1 MNKPNYKKKLTIV
14 IVAVLVAVLSVASI
28 QVSASGSDAVTG
40 SVNTVAKPL
49 RSLMSSVV
57 DNLEHLYGYLY
68 RYDRL
73 EAENEA
79 LKAQIATMEQEYRE
93 YIEVSDENNRLHA
106 LLGLSQRHSDYKYAS
121 ATLISWTS
129 SSWSSSFTIDMGS
142 ENDVKIGD
150 PVVTENGS
158 LIGSV
163 TSVSAYSSTVTTLID
178 TSSAIGAEDS
188 QTNELAVACGN
199 FDLMKSGKL
208 RLDYLPDDFAIKTG
222 DTIVTSGSGGT
233 YPQGIVLGTLDK
245 VVISPSGMNDY
256 AVITPAAELDSL
268 EFVFIITSY
277 NN

>member
-1 MNKPNYKKKLTIV
+1 MNKPNYKKKLSIL
-14 IVAVLVAVLSVASI
+14 IAAVLVAVISVSSM
-28 QVSASGSDAVTG
+28 QVTAAKSDAVTG
-40 SVNTVAKPL
+40 SVNTMAKPL
-49 RSLMSSVV
+49 RELMSSVV
-57 DNLEHLYGYLY
+57 DSMEHLYGYIY
-68 RYDRL
+68 RYDQL

-106 LLGLSQRHSDYKYAS
+106 LLGLSQRHEDYQYAS

-142 ENDVKIGD
+142 ENRVKVGD

-163 TSVSAYSSTVTTLID
+163 TSVNAHSSTVTTIID

-199 FDLMKSGKL
+199 FDLMKNGKL
-208 RLDYLPDDFAIKTG
+208 RLEYLPEDYEIKAG

-245 VVISPSGMNDY
+245 VVVSTSGMNDY
-256 AVITPAAELDSL
+256 AVITPAAELEGL
-268 EFVFIITSY
+268 EFVFVITSY
-277 NN
+277 IN